1 VIGILL
7 VPLVLVPGAFW
18 WVVAL
23 GYLLVEERRAVRRTQ
38 TTFGRFVTPSIAGFH

>member
-1 VIGILL
+1 MIGIL
-7 VPLVLVPGAFW
+7 LVLVPGAFW

-38 TTFGRFVTPSIAGFH
+38 MTFGRFVTPSIAGFP